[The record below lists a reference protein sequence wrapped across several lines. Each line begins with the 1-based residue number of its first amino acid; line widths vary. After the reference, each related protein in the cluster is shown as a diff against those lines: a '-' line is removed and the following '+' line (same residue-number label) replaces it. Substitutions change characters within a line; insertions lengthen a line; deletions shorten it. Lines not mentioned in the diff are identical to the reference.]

1 MPRAPTTARRGLE
14 EGRTE
19 AGNGAICSLRASCAT
34 LTHQMTSPANQQQPA
49 HASIGKS
56 AFLVATAIFLS
67 RISGLV
73 RERVFSHFFGLGVVA
88 DAFRAAVRIPNALQ
102 NLFGEGVLSASFI
115 PVYARLLAQG
125 NKEESGR
132 VAGAIFSL
140 LALVTSLLV
149 LAGVLATPWLVD
161 LIAPGFRG
169 ETRQL
174 TIRLVRIFFPG
185 IGLLVLSAWCLGV
198 LNSHGRFFL
207 AYVTTVIWNASQVTV
222 LLAWGW
228 RSTPPHLAEYTAWAS
243 VLGNAL
249 QFLVQL
255 PGALRLVPDIRFFF
269 SSLSEHV
276 RVVLRNFGPVFV
288 SRGVVQLSGY
298 VDNMLASF
306 LPVGAVAGL
315 TAAQNLYL
323 LPVSL
328 FGMSVSVAELPAMSS
343 ALGSEQ
349 EIAESLRQRIAASTR
364 RIGFFV
370 VPSAIA
376 FLALGDIVA
385 GAIYQTGAFTRTDT
399 RYVWGILA
407 GSAVGLV
414 ASTVGRLYSSAYW
427 ALRDTRTPLRF
438 ALIRVA
444 LTLALGCLCALPK
457 GAPLVPKLLGLDPR
471 WGVAGLTASAGF
483 AAWVEFLL
491 LRRGMTGRIG
501 QMESPLSYLA
511 RLWTAAVLSAVLA
524 WGIRLAMHP
533 QHPILAAAVILVP
546 YGLAY
551 LALTTVMGIDQASAL
566 TRRLA
571 RML

>member
-1 MPRAPTTARRGLE
+1 
-14 EGRTE
+14 
-19 AGNGAICSLRASCAT
+19 
-34 LTHQMTSPANQQQPA
+34 MTSPANQQQAAPT
-49 HASIGKS
+49 SIGKS

-73 RERVFSHFFGLGVVA
+73 RERYFSYFFGLGDVA
-88 DAFRAAVRIPNALQ
+88 DAFRSAYRIPNALQ

-149 LAGVLATPWLVD
+149 LAGVLASPWLVD

-174 TIRLVRIFFPG
+174 TVRLMRIFFPG

-198 LNSHGRFFL
+198 LNSHGKFFL
-207 AYVTTVIWNASQVTV
+207 AYVTTVIWNASQVAV
-222 LLAWGW
+222 MLAWGW
-228 RSTPPHLAEYTAWAS
+228 RSTLPHLAEYTAWAS

-255 PGALRLVPDIRFFF
+255 PVALRLAPDIRFFF

-288 SRGVVQLSGY
+288 SRGVVQLSAY
-298 VDNMLASF
+298 VDTVLASY

-315 TAAQNLYL
+315 TAAQTIYL

-349 EIAESLRQRIAASTR
+349 EIAESLRQRIGASTR

-385 GAIYQTGAFTRTDT
+385 GAIYQTGAFTRNNTE
-399 RYVWGILA
+399 YVWGILA

-444 LTLALGCLCALPK
+444 LTTALGCLFALPK
-457 GAPLVPKLLGLDPR
+457 GAPLLPHLLGIDAR

-491 LRRGMTGRIG
+491 LRRGMTRRIG
-501 QMESPLSYLA
+501 QLELPLSYLA
-511 RLWTAAVLSAVLA
+511 RLWSAAAISAALA
-524 WGIRLAMHP
+524 WGIRLAVHP
-533 QHPILAAAVILVP
+533 KDTIVSAVLILIP
-546 YGLAY
+546 YGAAY
-551 LALTTVMGIDQASAL
+551 LALTAMMGIDQAAVL
-566 TRRLA
+566 ARRLM
-571 RML
+571 RILR